1 MYLLSAFLSI
11 GTTVATF
18 TLSGKVD
25 EVILLFMAIDKG
37 FERTSEA
44 NLTNLIGNLSV
55 PATFLSSKILTFFLI
70 HLKLLEYYERNHYQ
84 SKIWNLPLI

>member
-1 MYLLSAFLSI
+1 MYLLSVFLST

-18 TLSGKVD
+18 ALFGKVD
-25 EVILLFMAIDKG
+25 EVRLLFMAIDKG

-55 PATFLSSKILTFFLI
+55 PTAFFEFKYFNIFSTSSEVTRILREKSLSD
-70 HLKLLEYYERNHYQ
+70 
-84 SKIWNLPLI
+84 KIWKLPLV

>member
-25 EVILLFMAIDKG
+25 EVILLFMVIDKG
-37 FERTSEA
+37 FERTLEA

-55 PATFLSSKILTFFLI
+55 PAAFLSLKILTFFLP
-70 HLKLLEYYERNHYQ
+70 HLKLLKYFERIHYQ
-84 SKIWNLPLI
+84 NKIWSLPLI